1 MDNQRNY
8 NHFVFGIVLVALF
21 LMAAPPAWADTYYVP
36 DPGHLPDPIVTIQ
49 DAIDIAVNGDV
60 ILVADD
66 TYTGDGNRDIDFLGK
81 AITVKSVNGPTNCII
96 NCQASKPQMHRGF
109 YFHTGESSNSILEG
123 FKIINGVALAG
134 AAICCDNYSS
144 PTIKNCVIADCDA
157 TDIGG
162 GGIYCGNSDPEIV
175 NCLITGNTS
184 DIVGGAIMCWK
195 SSPILKGSIICSN
208 TAQDGA
214 AIACL
219 NQSNPAIENCTI
231 TDNQA
236 GGSGGAIY
244 TEYDSS
250 PTLTNC
256 ILWNDTPDEISVVSG
271 APVVNYSNI
280 QNGWSGLGND
290 NIDADPLF
298 ADAPADDYHLHWDSP
313 CINTGD
319 PAGDY
324 TGQVDI
330 DGDSRVHLGTVDMGA
345 DETGSNPA
353 DFDESG
359 NVNLTDFAELAAA
372 WLSSPADPKY
382 DISQPADDLIDVS
395 DLTVL
400 ADYWLWQAPWYIP

>member
-8 NHFVFGIVLVALF
+8 NHFVSVIVLVALF

-36 DPGHLPDPIVTIQ
+36 DPIATIQ

-66 TYTGDGNRDIDFLGK
+66 TYKGDGNRDIDFLGK

-96 NCQASKPQMHRGF
+96 DCQASKPQMHRGF

-134 AAICCDNYSS
+134 AAICCDNDSS

-162 GGIYCGNSDPEIV
+162 GGIYCGNSAPEIV

-184 DIVGGAIMCWK
+184 DNVGGAIMCWK
-195 SSPILKGSIICSN
+195 SSLVLKGSIICGN
-208 TAQDGA
+208 TAQDAA

-271 APVVNYSNI
+271 TPVVNYSNI

-298 ADAPADDYHLHWDSP
+298 VDASADDYHLHWDSP

-359 NVNLTDFAELAAA
+359 NVTLTDFAELAAA
-372 WLSSPADPKY
+372 WLISPADPKY
-382 DISQPADDLIDVS
+382 DISQPADNLIDLS